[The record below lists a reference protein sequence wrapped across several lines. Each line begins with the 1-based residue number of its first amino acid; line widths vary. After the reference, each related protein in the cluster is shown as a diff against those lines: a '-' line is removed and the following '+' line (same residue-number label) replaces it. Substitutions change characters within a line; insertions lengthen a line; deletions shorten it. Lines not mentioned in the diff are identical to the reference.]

1 MQTTLKPIC
10 FVAGQSAGHI
20 LPALTLATK
29 ETHPI
34 IFIATNKQLDQE
46 ILKNIDL
53 EAKYFLN
60 VTSKLFKSFII
71 FMAILKTIKIFWK
84 NKPVK
89 IVTTSGLIAVPVCIA
104 GKLMGIPFEIFE
116 LNVVPGKSTKFLAP
130 LASKIFT
137 CFKVS
142 QKCLPT
148 KKCHLA
154 DYPVRFTNKDKQLN
168 KIEICNKLGLLP
180 NKKIILILGGSQG
193 SIFLNKLIANTAK
206 DLTKDLAQFQI
217 IHQTGTLDKFNYSA
231 HYKQLSITAQVVDY
245 CNNIEEFLTAC
256 DIIICRSGA
265 GTLAEVLF
273 FEKKCITIPLETN
286 TTTHQIDN
294 AKAIATE
301 HPELVKFILQSQLE
315 DNPAAFKK
323 ALCNFMTY
331 K

>member
-1 MQTTLKPIC
+1 
-10 FVAGQSAGHI
+10 
-20 LPALTLATK
+20 
-29 ETHPI
+29 
-34 IFIATNKQLDQE
+34 
-46 ILKNIDL
+46 
-53 EAKYFLN
+53 
-60 VTSKLFKSFII
+60 
-71 FMAILKTIKIFWK
+71 MAILKTIKIFWK

-154 DYPVRFTNKDKQLN
+154 NYPVRFTNKDKQLN

-193 SIFLNKLIANTAK
+193 SIFLNKLIANAAK
-206 DLTKDLAQFQI
+206 DLTLIKLNQNPARPELIEEDEHLSEFQI
-217 IHQTGTLDKFNYSA
+217 IHQTGTLDKFDYSA
-231 HYKQLSITAQVVDY
+231 HYKQLGITAQVVDY

-294 AKAIATE
+294 AKAVAIE